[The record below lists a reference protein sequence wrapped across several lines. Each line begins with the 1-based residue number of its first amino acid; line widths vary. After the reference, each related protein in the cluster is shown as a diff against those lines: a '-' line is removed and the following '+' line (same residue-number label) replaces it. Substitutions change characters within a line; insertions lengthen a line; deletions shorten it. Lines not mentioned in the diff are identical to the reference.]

1 MIFQI
6 YKNRNNTVALGSLV
20 RCIKGVLLSFT
31 FIIAFS
37 MGTAWSYESVY
48 QPTTKNNNVS
58 LSGALLNTKVPPSTP
73 TVMDMCKSLLKS
85 TQYKSSHI
93 PTSGSQRTAGQ
104 IAVLAII
111 LGARFALEP
120 KSNENISVTSVKSRV
135 LMHKKKALANHRTAQ
150 AVVAYRRCQKEHAL
164 NKVAIAH

>member
-6 YKNRNNTVALGSLV
+6 SKNRNYTVAPGSLV
-20 RCIKGVLLSFT
+20 RCTKGVLLSFT

-48 QPTTKNNNVS
+48 QPITKNNNVS
-58 LSGALLNTKVPPSTP
+58 FSGALLKTKIPPS

-93 PTSGSQRTAGQ
+93 ATSGSQRTAGK
-104 IAVLAII
+104 IAVLGII

-120 KSNENISVTSVKSRV
+120 KNNENISVTSVKSHTLIHQKLDNNRS
-135 LMHKKKALANHRTAQ
+135 AQ

-164 NKVAIAH
+164 NKVADAH

>member
-6 YKNRNNTVALGSLV
+6 SKNRNYTVAPGSLV

-58 LSGALLNTKVPPSTP
+58 FSGALLNTNIPPST
-73 TVMDMCKSLLKS
+73 VIDMCKSLLKS

-93 PTSGSQRTAGQ
+93 VASGSQRTAGK
-104 IAVLAII
+104 IAVLGII

-120 KSNENISVTSVKSRV
+120 KSNEDISVVSVKSHIS
-135 LMHKKKALANHRTAQ
+135 MHQKKIISNNRSAQ

-164 NKVAIAH
+164 NKVATSH